1 MGGFWMAK
9 SNYDG
14 TTRTGRLAEFLEGQE
29 RCDQDP
35 TDSGTGFFFKATV
48 EAACTYVLTTAGLH
62 AGCFECVQC

>member
-35 TDSGTGFFFKATV
+35 TDSGTGFFFQGYSRGRMYL
-48 EAACTYVLTTAGLH
+48 CTYYCRLACGV
-62 AGCFECVQC
+62 F